1 VRIDPNSTCPGRN
14 AAWERMPGRAA
25 HMRAGFVR
33 AVAVLAV
40 LLTGGCGFKLA
51 GPPELPF
58 QTLYVTAP
66 DYSSFGAEFRRYV
79 ESGGRTRLTTSP
91 QQAEAVLE
99 ILSETREKQILSLTN
114 AGRVAEYLLRYTVS
128 FRVRNNEN
136 GEWVAPSE
144 ISLQRDLTY
153 DNDAPLAKENEEQFL
168 FQDMRNDAMEQLLH
182 RLVAVQVPA

>member
-1 VRIDPNSTCPGRN
+1 VSIEPNTRSGRN
-14 AAWERMPGRAA
+14 GAAARRPERAA
-25 HMRAGFVR
+25 RFRAR
-33 AVAVLAV
+33 IVAALAV
-40 LLTGGCGFKLA
+40 VALAASSGCGFKLA

-58 QTLYVTAP
+58 ETLYVTAP
-66 DYSSFGAEFRRYV
+66 DYSSFGADFRRYV

-91 QQAEAVLE
+91 QQAQAVVE

-114 AGRVAEYLLRYTVS
+114 AGRVAEYLLKYTVT

-136 GEWVAPSE
+136 GEWISPSE

-168 FQDMRNDAMEQLLH
+168 FQDMRNDAMEQLMR
-182 RLVAVQVPA
+182 RLVAVQVTA

>member
-1 VRIDPNSTCPGRN
+1 MSIEPNTHSRRN
-14 AAWERMPGRAA
+14 GAVARKPGRAA
-25 HMRAGFVR
+25 RMRRGIVR
-33 AVAVLAV
+33 ALAVVAVV
-40 LLTGGCGFKLA
+40 VSGGCGFKLA

-58 QTLYVTAP
+58 ETLYVTAP

-91 QQAEAVLE
+91 KEAQAVLE

-136 GEWVAPSE
+136 GEWITPSE

-168 FQDMRNDAMEQLLH
+168 FQDMRNDAMEQLMH